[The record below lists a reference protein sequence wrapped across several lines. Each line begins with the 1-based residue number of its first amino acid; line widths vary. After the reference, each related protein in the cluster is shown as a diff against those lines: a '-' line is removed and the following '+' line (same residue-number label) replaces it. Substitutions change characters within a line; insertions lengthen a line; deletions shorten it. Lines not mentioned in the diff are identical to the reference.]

1 MKRVLLYFILSFSFW
16 SCKST
21 SIYSHRSSNN
31 TTAFKAATYNIR
43 YDAAADQKTG
53 NAWSLRK
60 EPISDLIKKYSFD
73 LIGTQE
79 GSVVQLQELLELLPG
94 FAQVHVGYGGKDG
107 NLHTCAVLYRT
118 ANFELL
124 DSGVFWLSE
133 TPDIPSIGWD
143 ATDRRICQ
151 WARMKD
157 KKSGQ
162 PFFFFNAHFYWRNEV
177 ARRESGP
184 LMVRK
189 IQEIAGTSPVLIVGD
204 FNSEPSSSQVQAMK
218 AVFAD
223 SYDTSVNGTKGRIGT
238 AFPGGVFQGE
248 PGGRIDYIF
257 VNKTTEVSD
266 YEVYSDVYGDNRYP
280 SDHLPVS
287 CRVRF

>member
-1 MKRVLLYFILSFSFW
+1 MKIVLLYLFLSISFW
-16 SCKST
+16 SCT
-21 SIYSHRSSNN
+21 SPREFFNRGAHN
-31 TTAFKAATYNIR
+31 TIEFKAATYNIR
-43 YDAAADQKTG
+43 YDAVADQKTG

-60 EPISDLIKKYSFD
+60 EPLSDLIKKHSFD

-79 GSVVQLQELLELLPG
+79 GSVVQMQELLELLPG
-94 FAQVHVGYGGKDG
+94 FAQVNVGYGGKDG

-118 ANFELL
+118 ASFELL

-133 TPDIPSIGWD
+133 TPDIPSVGWD
-143 ATDRRICQ
+143 ATDRRVCQ
-151 WARMKD
+151 WTKMKD
-157 KKSGQ
+157 KKSGKS
-162 PFFFFNAHFYWRNEV
+162 FYFFNAHFYWRNEV
-177 ARRESGP
+177 ARRESGS

-189 IQEIAGTSPVLIVGD
+189 IQEIAGTYPVLVVGD
-204 FNSEPSSSQVQAMK
+204 FNSEPSSSQVEAMK

-223 SYDTSVNGTKGRIGT
+223 SYEASVNGTKGKVGT

-287 CRVRF
+287 CWVRF

>member
-1 MKRVLLYFILSFSFW
+1 MKRILWVFIVFLIFLG
-16 SCKST
+16 CKSQQIHFNKEHNGAT
-21 SIYSHRSSNN
+21 
-31 TTAFKAATYNIR
+31 FKVATYNIR
-43 YDAAADQKTG
+43 YDAAADQTTG
-53 NAWSLRK
+53 NPWVIRK
-60 EPISDLIKKYSFD
+60 EPLARLITSHGFD
-73 LIGTQE
+73 ILGTQE
-79 GSVVQLQELLELLPG
+79 GSPTQMDELLMLLPG
-94 FAQVHVGYGGKDG
+94 FEQVNVGYGGKDG
-107 NLHTCAVLYRT
+107 NLHTCAVLYKT
-118 ANFELL
+118 ALFELL

-151 WARMKD
+151 WAKMKD

-162 PFFFFNAHFYWRNEV
+162 VFYFFNAHLYWRNEI

-184 LMVRK
+184 LIVRK
-189 IQEIAGTSPVLIVGD
+189 IQEIADIHPVLIVGD
-204 FNSEPSSSQVQAMK
+204 FNSEPNSSQVDAMK

-223 SYDTSVNGTKGRIGT
+223 SYDISDNGRKGKVGT
-238 AFPGGVFQGE
+238 AFPGGIFQGE

-257 VNKTTEVSD
+257 VDKTTAISD

-287 CRVRF
+287 CQIRF